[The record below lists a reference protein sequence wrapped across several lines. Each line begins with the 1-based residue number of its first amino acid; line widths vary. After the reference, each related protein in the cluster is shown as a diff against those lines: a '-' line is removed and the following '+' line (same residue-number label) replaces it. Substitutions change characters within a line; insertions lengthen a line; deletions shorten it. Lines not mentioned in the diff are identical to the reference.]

1 MRWTAGTQF
10 RMIENIHMHS
20 GWPRF
25 VALFMVT
32 FALFDVCA
40 AESCV
45 AELATLSRSGV
56 QVQANSQERDGD
68 STCQFEEDCL
78 ACAHILA
85 PSHFVL
91 ENAVT
96 VSFGEPDLYVSALD
110 GTLAL
115 PYHPPRA

>member
-1 MRWTAGTQF
+1 MR
-10 RMIENIHMHS
+10 S
-20 GWPRF
+20 GWTRF
-25 VALFMVT
+25 VALFMVA

-40 AESCV
+40 PKSCV
-45 AELATLSRSGV
+45 AELAAASQSGA
-56 QVQANSQERDGD
+56 QVRANSPEREGD

-85 PSHFVL
+85 CSHFVL
-91 ENAVT
+91 ENAVR
-96 VSFGEPDLYVSALD
+96 VSFGEPDRYLSALD